1 MLIFYINPDT
11 MDINGKYFKSYLE
24 REDAFKKQYNAER
37 LKKQHS
43 KGKLTAHERIA
54 LLFDAGT
61 FEEVDAYVTPLDT
74 GVEFGKVEKSYG
86 DGVVT
91 GHGKID
97 GRLVFAFA
105 QDFTIM
111 GGSLGIVHARKIAK
125 VQEMALK
132 MGAPFIGIND
142 SGGARIQEGIASL
155 SGYAVIFNNIIQS
168 SGIIPQISAVMGPAA
183 GGAVYSPALT
193 DWVFMTSHTSYMFVT
208 GPNVVKEVL
217 NEEISSE
224 ELGGAEVHARKSGV
238 ANMIYDDEENT
249 IIAVRKLLSYLP
261 SNNLENP
268 PVVAYDNDTPDV
280 NEKLRDIVP
289 DDPNKAYDVRDVIN
303 LIADRNSFFETS
315 ELFAPNIVTGFC
327 RMEGRTIGSR
337 SQPAKSA
344 CRGAGYRF
352 IDKRCTVYQVL
363 RCLQHTHTHS

>member
-1 MLIFYINPDT
+1 

-24 REDAFKKQYNAER
+24 REEAFKKQYNAER
-37 LKKQHS
+37 IKKQHS

-61 FEEVDAYVTPLDT
+61 FEEIDAYVTPLDL
-74 GVEFGKVEKSYG
+74 GVDFGKVEKSYG

-168 SGIIPQISAVMGPAA
+168 SGIIPQISVVAARQLAVFLFT
-183 GGAVYSPALT
+183 SLT
-193 DWVFMTSHTSYMFVT
+193 DGPCDQSYKHMFGT
-208 GPNVVKEVL
+208 GL
-217 NEEISSE
+217 N
-224 ELGGAEVHARKSGV
+224 G
-238 ANMIYDDEENT
+238 
-249 IIAVRKLLSYLP
+249 
-261 SNNLENP
+261 
-268 PVVAYDNDTPDV
+268 
-280 NEKLRDIVP
+280 
-289 DDPNKAYDVRDVIN
+289 
-303 LIADRNSFFETS
+303 
-315 ELFAPNIVTGFC
+315 
-327 RMEGRTIGSR
+327 
-337 SQPAKSA
+337 
-344 CRGAGYRF
+344 
-352 IDKRCTVYQVL
+352 
-363 RCLQHTHTHS
+363 